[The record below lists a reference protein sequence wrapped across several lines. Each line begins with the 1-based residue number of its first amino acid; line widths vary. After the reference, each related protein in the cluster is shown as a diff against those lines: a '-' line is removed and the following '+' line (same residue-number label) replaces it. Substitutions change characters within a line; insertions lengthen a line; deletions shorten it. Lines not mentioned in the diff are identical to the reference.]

1 MKYSDII
8 GQQHIKEH
16 FQSAV
21 VNGTVSHAYII
32 NGEKSSG
39 KAMLAKTFAMSIMC
53 EAGGSEPCME
63 CISCKKTANN
73 ANPDVI
79 NLIRDSK
86 KKTDV
91 IGIDEIRTQ
100 IISGMYE
107 RPYNGDHKVY
117 IIDDADKM
125 NVQAQNAILKTLE
138 EPPGYA
144 VLILLTR
151 NCERLLPTIISRCIV
166 LNMRP
171 VEDRIIK
178 QYLTERGNLTDADI
192 DIITAMAGGNVGKA
206 KLLSEDS
213 GFNSFLSSIT
223 EILKNIATT
232 DLREVLDSVEILSS
246 IREEKKYSV
255 EDIFELFIMWYRDV
269 MLFKATKDTDDLI
282 FKKESTSIALQAN
295 YFTYEALNSTVKM
308 IEEAKNKLN
317 SNVKFESVMELLLI
331 NIQEISK
338 K

>member
-16 FQSAV
+16 FRSAV
-21 VNGTVSHAYII
+21 VNGVINHAYII

-53 EAGGSEPCME
+53 DSGGSEPCME
-63 CISCKKTANN
+63 CESCRKTANN

-79 NLIRDSK
+79 TLVRDPK
-86 KKTDV
+86 KKTDI
-91 IGIDEIRTQ
+91 IGIDEVRQQ

-107 RPYNGDHKVY
+107 RPYNGDHKIY

-144 VLILLTR
+144 VLLLITR
-151 NCERLLPTIISRCIV
+151 NASRLLPTILSRCII

-171 VEDRIIK
+171 VEDKEIK
-178 QYLTERGNLTDADI
+178 QFLTERGRASINDI
-192 DIITAMAGGNVGKA
+192 DVITALSGGNPGKA

-213 GFNSFLSSIT
+213 EFSGFLSSIT
-223 EILKNIATT
+223 DILKSVTNSGF
-232 DLREVLDSVEILSS
+232 REILDSVETLSA
-246 IREEKKYSV
+246 IKEKKKYTP
-255 EDIFELFIMWYRDV
+255 EDIFELMNMWYRDV
-269 MLFKATKDTDDLI
+269 MLFKATKETGKLI
-282 FKKESTSIALQAN
+282 FKNEATSIALQAN
-295 YFTYEALNSTVKM
+295 YFTYEALNNTVKM
-308 IEEAKNKLN
+308 IDDAKRKLD

-331 NIQEISK
+331 NIQEMSK
-338 K
+338 

>member
-8 GQQHIKEH
+8 GQEHIKEH
-16 FQSAV
+16 FHSAV

-53 EAGGSEPCME
+53 DAGGSEPCME
-63 CISCKKTANN
+63 CLSCKKTANN

-79 NLIRDSK
+79 NLIRDTK
-86 KKTDV
+86 KKTDI
-91 IGIDEIRTQ
+91 IGIDEIRQQ

-107 RPYNGDHKVY
+107 RPYNGNHKVY

-151 NCERLLPTIISRCIV
+151 NVTRLLPTIISRCIV

-171 VEDRIIK
+171 TKDSIIR
-178 QYLTERGNLTDADI
+178 QYLTERESLTNSDI
-192 DIITAMAGGNVGKA
+192 DVITAMAGGNVGKA
-206 KLLSEDS
+206 KLLSEDAD
-213 GFNSFLSSIT
+213 FNKFLSSIT
-223 EILKNIATT
+223 SILTNITNS
-232 DLREVLDSVEILSS
+232 DLREVLDATDTLCS
-246 IREEKKYSV
+246 IKDAKKYSN
-255 EDIFELFIMWYRDV
+255 EDIFDLFIMWYRDI
-269 MLFKATKDTDDLI
+269 MLFKATGDIDSLI
-282 FKKESTSIALQAN
+282 FKKEATSIALQAN

-308 IEEAKNKLN
+308 IDDAKKKLD
-317 SNVKFESVMELLLI
+317 SNVKFDSVMELLLI
-331 NIQEISK
+331 KIQEICK
-338 K
+338 